1 MPDDEMREQI
11 SQLVDRAM
19 DKATWTSAYTA
30 AWHNPAFWDKVRDDT
45 TAKILALVDEDRQR
59 LF

>member
-1 MPDDEMREQI
+1 MPDEMREKI
-11 SQLVDRAM
+11 SRLIDRAM
-19 DKATWTSAYTA
+19 DKATWVSAYSA
-30 AWHNPAFWDKVRDDT
+30 AWHNPTFWDKVRDDT